1 MISRRDLC
9 LEKLWW
15 GLYLS
20 WSLSLLSLA
29 DKYVNA
35 FKMNEGHVQEDFT
48 GMAEIIFLQFSPLN
62 RGLISLFY
70 DTVYV
75 TFVVL

>member
-1 MISRRDLC
+1 
-9 LEKLWW
+9 
-15 GLYLS
+15 
-20 WSLSLLSLA
+20 
-29 DKYVNA
+29 
-35 FKMNEGHVQEDFT
+35 MNEGHVQEDFT